1 MFGAISMVTKTD
13 TRRKRTSPAQNHRQS
28 NAKGDEPDSFLL
40 GIDIGGTFTDICLL
54 HGDGRV
60 KTYKTASTPE
70 EPLDGVLE
78 GIRLAAGDSGFPPQQ
93 FLEKTVYFGHGTT
106 IATNALIQRSGA
118 RVGLIT
124 TRGFRDTI
132 LIQRSLG
139 MTAGLTEE
147 ELADYS
153 LRSYPEPLVPPGL
166 IKEVSERVDYKGSV
180 VVDLNL
186 DEAKRA
192 VDELIESG
200 VQSIAV
206 CFLWSFL
213 NPVHERAVRDWAEAR
228 GAHVTASSDL
238 FPILGEYERTAST
251 VMNAYLSPIVK
262 EYLNGLERNL
272 KSAGLR
278 PPPVIMHSAGGSIS
292 PEEAAENALTL
303 LMSGP
308 AGGVIGSRMLGE
320 TLGHDHII
328 TADMGGTSFDVGLIV
343 GGEPVHAEG
352 AVFGKYHTLAPMM
365 AIETIGAGGGSIAR
379 VIEGELLVGPESAG
393 AVPGP
398 ACYGRGGTEPTATD
412 ADIVLGILNPAF
424 FLGGRIPLAPDRA
437 LQAIKSRV
445 ANPLGL
451 SALQAAAGIRQ
462 IIDQQMADL
471 IRRVTLERGFDPQDF
486 VLYAYGGAGP
496 AHCASFGKELNI
508 SEIVMPLT
516 AGSHSAFGAVASD
529 IQRSFALSHLMRTPP
544 LSVDPAADLD
554 ARKME
559 TLFRDL
565 EDRGRAT
572 LTKNGIP
579 RADMQFHRFAH
590 MRYRRQTHEVPV
602 PVPNGRFLSKS
613 VRALIARFE
622 EEYETRYGSGSQFP
636 EAGLEITT
644 FRVEAVGRKVKPN
657 LQARR
662 RRKNRRVRP
671 IETKNVYYYEAGGRL
686 PTKFYRGADLPP
698 GLELKGPAV
707 LEYAGTTILIEPG
720 QTGCVDPYLNV
731 RILL

>member
-1 MFGAISMVTKTD
+1 MAARTD
-13 TRRKRTSPAQNHRQS
+13 TRRKKASPAQNHRRS
-28 NAKGDEPDSFLL
+28 HAKSDEHDSVLL

-60 KTYKTASTPE
+60 QTYKTASTPE

-78 GIRLAAGDSGFPPQQ
+78 GIRLAAGDSGLSLRQ

-180 VVDLNL
+180 VVDQNL

-320 TLGHDHII
+320 ALGHDHII

-343 GGEPVHAEG
+343 NGEPVHAEG
-352 AVFGKYHTLAPMM
+352 AVFDKYHTLAPMM
-365 AIETIGAGGGSIAR
+365 AIETIGAGGGSMAR

-398 ACYGRGGTEPTATD
+398 ACYKRGGTEPTATD
-412 ADIVLGILNPAF
+412 ADAVLGILNPAF

-437 LQAIKSRV
+437 LQAIERRV
-445 ANPLGL
+445 AKPLGL

-565 EDRGRAT
+565 EDRGRAA
-572 LTKNGIP
+572 LRKNGIP
-579 RADMQFHRFAH
+579 RADMEFHRFVH

-602 PVPNGRFLSKS
+602 PVPNGRFYSKS
-613 VRALIARFE
+613 VRALITRFE
-622 EEYETRYGSGSQFP
+622 EEVRNP
-636 EAGLEITT
+636 I
-644 FRVEAVGRKVKPN
+644 
-657 LQARR
+657 RR
-662 RRKNRRVRP
+662 RFPVSRGRV
-671 IETKNVYYYEAGGRL
+671 GDH
-686 PTKFYRGADLPP
+686 DLP
-698 GLELKGPAV
+698 GRGG
-707 LEYAGTTILIEPG
+707 GTG
-720 QTGCVDPYLNV
+720 
-731 RILL
+731 R

>member
-1 MFGAISMVTKTD
+1 MAARTD
-13 TRRKRTSPAQNHRQS
+13 TRRKKASPAQNHRRS
-28 NAKGDEPDSFLL
+28 HAKSDEPDSVLL

-60 KTYKTASTPE
+60 QTYKTASTPE

-78 GIRLAAGDSGFPPQQ
+78 GIRLAAGDSGLSLRQ

-320 TLGHDHII
+320 ALGHDHII

-343 GGEPVHAEG
+343 NGEPVHAEG
-352 AVFGKYHTLAPMM
+352 AVFDKYHTLAPMM
-365 AIETIGAGGGSIAR
+365 AIETIGAGGGSMAR

-398 ACYGRGGTEPTATD
+398 ACYKRGGTEPTATD
-412 ADIVLGILNPAF
+412 ADAVLGILNPAF

-437 LQAIKSRV
+437 LQAIESRI
-445 ANPLGL
+445 AKPLGL

-544 LSVDPAADLD
+544 LSVDPVADLD

-565 EDRGRAT
+565 EDRGRAA
-572 LTKNGIP
+572 LRKNGIP
-579 RADMQFHRFAH
+579 KADMEFHRFVH

-602 PVPNGRFLSKS
+602 PVPNGRFYSKS
-613 VRALIARFE
+613 VRALMARFE
-622 EEYETRYGSGSQFP
+622 EEYETRYGGGSQFP

-657 LQARR
+657 LQARQR
-662 RRKNRRVRP
+662 RRNRRVRP

-698 GLELKGPAV
+698 GMELKGPAV